1 MMNED
6 TKKKLLAMGAVN
18 TLKKSKKF
26 QEFEIVDTVR
36 ESKCTVRGGIIN
48 DRVLFRVKADN
59 ELLEVKGD
67 RFYMVEDKETKMVFN
82 AEVVKTFPSTL
93 AKSVSTEKRKE
104 PGAKESKKKAV
115 VTEAG
120 THTHKNY
127 DGTDEE
133 VPANLYCN
141 KITCKCGN
149 VRWVKNADM
158 FQVKMCKP
166 CVWEHR
172 KSKATKR
179 IAEMK
184 KKKEMEKKEKEKAKK
199 GEKGKK

>member
-36 ESKCTVRGGIIN
+36 DCKCIVRGGIIN
-48 DRVLFRVKADN
+48 DHILFKIKADN

-67 RFYMVEDKETKMVFN
+67 RFYMVEDRETKLAFS
-82 AEVVKTFPSTL
+82 AEIAKAFPGVL
-93 AKSVSTEKRKE
+93 AKSVATEKRKE
-104 PGAKESKKKAV
+104 PGVKEPKKKAV
-115 VTEAG
+115 ITEAG

-127 DGTDEE
+127 DGTNEE

-172 KSKATKR
+172 KSGASKR

-184 KKKEMEKKEKEKAKK
+184 KKKEAEKKGAAKK
-199 GEKGKK
+199 GKK